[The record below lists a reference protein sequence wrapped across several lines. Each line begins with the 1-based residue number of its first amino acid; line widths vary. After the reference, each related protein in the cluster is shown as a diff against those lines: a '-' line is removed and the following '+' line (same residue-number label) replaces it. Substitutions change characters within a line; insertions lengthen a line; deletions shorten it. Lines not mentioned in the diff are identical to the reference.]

1 MFATPSRSVAH
12 RQWADA
18 WFHSDLVGIPV
29 SLALVGVIALSVGPY
44 LVVGE
49 LAGLVIG
56 KTFFALALL
65 GLLGLLI
72 RWGRRGDKAEAIQ
85 LAPGAGHR
93 RLLVLANAGLEDP
106 AARSDVCGLVDRA
119 DEAMIVAPV
128 VAASWLHALADD
140 VDAEF
145 EAAQRRVDAVV
156 AALRRAGVKAEGRAD
171 IASPTTALVDGL
183 REFAPTEVLVLP
195 SREKGWA
202 NADTLARQI
211 RTQAGPGVGDPGRSQ
226 VPLTAA

>member
-1 MFATPSRSVAH
+1 
-12 RQWADA
+12 
-18 WFHSDLVGIPV
+18 
-29 SLALVGVIALSVGPY
+29 LAVVGVIAISVGPY

-72 RWGRRGDKAEAIQ
+72 RWGRRGEKAEAIQ
-85 LAPGAGHR
+85 LAPVAGHR

-106 AARSDVCGLVDRA
+106 ARRADVCGLADRA

-128 VAASWLHALADD
+128 VAASWLRALADD
-140 VDAEF
+140 VDAEL
-145 EAAQRRVDAVV
+145 EAAQKRVDAVV

-183 REFAPTEVLVLP
+183 REFAPTEILVLP
-195 SREKGWA
+195 TQEKGWA
-202 NADTLARQI
+202 NANTLAQQV
-211 RTQAGPGVGDPGRSQ
+211 RTQVGLGVGDPELSQ
-226 VPLTAA
+226 IRLTAA